1 MQTIGLYITLQQL
14 KLKVTK
20 VTQTRFNIRLV
31 ERLEVSKAKGL
42 TKEAWHKFYCKLE
55 NMYTQHKYPSNQ
67 IWNSNKIGIQ
77 AG

>member
-31 ERLEVSKAKGL
+31 ERLEVSKAKRL

-55 NMYTQHKYPSNQ
+55 NMYT
-67 IWNSNKIGIQ
+67 
-77 AG
+77 